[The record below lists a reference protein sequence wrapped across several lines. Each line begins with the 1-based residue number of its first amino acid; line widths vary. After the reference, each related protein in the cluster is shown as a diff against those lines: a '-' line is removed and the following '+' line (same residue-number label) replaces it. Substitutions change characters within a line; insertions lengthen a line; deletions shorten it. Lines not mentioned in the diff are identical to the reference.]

1 MVITFGVLKTP
12 FASDIGGDRYFNA
25 EMVMWIMMCQHS
37 LISLVSRVSSCPNS
51 QPEGFSSGGGGYR
64 QKERIQWKRQNSRQ
78 DCVKDQEIDGQ

>member
-51 QPEGFSSGGGGYR
+51 QPEGFSSGGGGGTGGKKGFSKSDKTLGR
-64 QKERIQWKRQNSRQ
+64 A
-78 DCVKDQEIDGQ
+78 V